1 MWIPSRPIMAIK
13 NIKSNLRY
21 SYGNALE
28 LNGHGWEF
36 VWEIDGHG
44 QILIVAVK
52 HVKRDLQRK
61 TRSFSGT
68 YRIGLSG
75 FGADR
80 SYRSPDLTSETN
92 LNAAPVH
99 HNHVEWS
106 KIQVGDT
113 SDYGESSTEVP
124 IFFPSIFSA
133 VRAFQSPK
141 MRNPQL
147 PHITLRQPQPLLCD
161 AF

>member
-1 MWIPSRPIMAIK
+1 MQARAGQSLTLCQICFEFHEELAILFTFMLFWRP
-13 NIKSNLRY
+13 
-21 SYGNALE
+21 
-28 LNGHGWEF
+28 
-36 VWEIDGHG
+36 
-44 QILIVAVK
+44 
-52 HVKRDLQRK
+52 
-61 TRSFSGT
+61 
-68 YRIGLSG
+68 GLSS
-75 FGADR
+75 FADR
-80 SYRSPDLTSETN
+80 RSPDLTSETN
-92 LNAAPVH
+92 LNAAPPH

-147 PHITLRQPQPLLCD
+147 PHITLCQSHLLLCD
-161 AF
+161 DFKNRLAH